1 MEQYNRNLSLND
13 IHEVTNDVSN
23 SIYRLRKNGIL
34 DHLTEDEYKEIYKL
48 SSKLNS
54 QIAWAIAF
62 KNA

>member
-48 SSKLNS
+48 ASKLNS

>member
-1 MEQYNRNLSLND
+1 MEQYNRNMSLND

-23 SIYRLRKNGIL
+23 SIYRLRKSGIL

-48 SSKLNS
+48 ASKLNS